1 MIIIKT
7 IRRNDKKAITVQVLS
22 VIIVV
27 IGIALLL
34 FPNIA
39 NKIYVGEKDK
49 LKDTFENKEISNPG
63 DALYEELERRN
74 ENLYTYKQDNLVD
87 PFSYQQPNID
97 LSYFGI
103 ENNIIGFLRIPR
115 MNVELPIYLGANTAN
130 LDKGAAHLT
139 ETSYPIGGV
148 NTNAVI
154 AAHRGGRNADMFRNI
169 EDLRIGD
176 KIYIKNFREELVYQV
191 ILPVDMYELLI
202 QKDRDLVTLVTCH
215 PLGQNSHRYVVFCER
230 VIEN

>member
-1 MIIIKT
+1 M
-7 IRRNDKKAITVQVLS
+7 
-22 VIIVV
+22 
-27 IGIALLL
+27 
-34 FPNIA
+34 FPTIA
-39 NKIYVGEKDK
+39 NKVYVGEKDK
-49 LKDTFENKEISNPG
+49 LKDTFEDNTTNNEEENGISNNPT
-63 DALYEELERRN
+63 DALYEELVRRN
-74 ENLYTYKQDNLVD
+74 ENLYTYKQENLVD

-103 ENNIIGFLRIPR
+103 ENNIIGFLRIPK

-154 AAHRGGRNADMFRNI
+154 AAHRGGRNADMFLNI
-169 EDLRIGD
+169 EDLEIGD

-191 ILPVDMYELLI
+191 VETKVILPVDIYELLI
-202 QKDRDLVTLVTCH
+202 QKDRDLVTLITCH
-215 PLGQNSHRYVVFCER
+215 PLGQNSKRYVVFCER